1 MRSVRGPVLSKQP
14 KIVAATTANDAA
26 LRTREK
32 PEERKVRLIVD
43 SVVGATCKTTI
54 HPKLNRSYAAQQAF
68 NPFSQTDWQSQICER
83 PPDDYGLISGVYLVA
98 CGGGVYSF
106 SPPIRTAMIAFWM
119 WSLF

>member
-1 MRSVRGPVLSKQP
+1 MRSVRGPVLSKQA

-54 HPKLNRSYAAQQAF
+54 DPKLNRS
-68 NPFSQTDWQSQICER
+68 
-83 PPDDYGLISGVYLVA
+83 
-98 CGGGVYSF
+98 
-106 SPPIRTAMIAFWM
+106 
-119 WSLF
+119 